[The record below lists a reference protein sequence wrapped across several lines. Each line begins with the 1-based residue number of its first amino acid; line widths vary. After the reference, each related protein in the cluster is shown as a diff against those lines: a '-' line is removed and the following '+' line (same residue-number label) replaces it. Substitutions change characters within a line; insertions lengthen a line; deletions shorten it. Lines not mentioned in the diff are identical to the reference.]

1 MVMPT
6 EYYTLHINDI
16 EINKYTMVQKPYGGI
31 LVEGSCVVALIHNQS
46 FTMSFSYKG
55 KYHDTKENLLEYLH
69 HQAWEEY
76 KKRYYKEPETLI
88 EFCKRKI
95 KKEG

>member
-6 EYYTLHINDI
+6 EYYTLHINDV
-16 EINKYTMVQKPYGGI
+16 EINKYTIIQKPYGGI
-31 LVEGSCVVALIHNQS
+31 FVVGSCVVNPTYDPS
-46 FTMSFSYKG
+46 FTMDFSYMG
-55 KYHDTKENLLEYLH
+55 KYHDTKKDLLEYLH
-69 HQAWEEY
+69 CQAWEEY

-88 EFCKRKI
+88 EFCKRKT